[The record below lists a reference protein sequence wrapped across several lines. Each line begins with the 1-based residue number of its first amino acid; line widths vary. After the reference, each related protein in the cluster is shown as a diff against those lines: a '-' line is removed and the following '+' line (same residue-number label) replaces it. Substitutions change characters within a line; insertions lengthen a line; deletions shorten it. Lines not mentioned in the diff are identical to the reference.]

1 MIGDPKGEKK
11 STPNKECNSISS
23 FLSVFEFLLSGV
35 HKNISEMLLQLRTKL
50 RSQRL
55 IISHKIYT
63 HTLPVKRLKAISI
76 SLETK

>member
-1 MIGDPKGEKK
+1 MIGDPKGEEKNQPQIK
-11 STPNKECNSISS
+11 SAIQFPP
-23 FLSVFEFLLSGV
+23 FFSVFEFLLSGV

-63 HTLPVKRLKAISI
+63 TLFL
-76 SLETK
+76 